1 MINAMHRRKSPLIG
15 RIRGYTGLMEADH
28 PERHGFSLR
37 YQDGWAVLIVPPE
50 SKRPRPVY
58 TDDVVARMKLLNI
71 PPVPARTIRDIIENG
86 SGRPEALVEWPWGA
100 QLSAWVEV
108 NVSEDGMEARAR
120 VRPARAG
127 GAPLDQDIIHAALER
142 AGVSKGVEQGALK
155 ALIRGEGVR
164 EDFPVAKGCQAE
176 AGIAERTECLFI
188 TDRGKPWK
196 ELSGGRIDLKELN
209 FIQNRKAGDLLAR
222 RIPSVSPQD
231 GYDVYGQVI
240 PADPIPPTTPITAG
254 EGVLEIEG
262 GLEAAVDGNVRLVD
276 GVVFIEP
283 SVTVDNVDYSTG
295 NIDFDGSVSIE
306 GTVADGFAV
315 KASGD
320 IQVGKTVGRARLE
333 TGRNLV
339 LQAGIVGDGEGTCI
353 VKENLFAKFLES
365 AVVKVNGDLFVSEAI
380 LHSNIEVDGSLF
392 LTEGRGEMTGGVAAV
407 GGNME
412 CKRIGSLYAGST
424 KLYIGC
430 PPDAL
435 NAYQELGGEMKKIR
449 DERDELERQ
458 LDYLKSRPGTD
469 PRRLDNLEQGIDK
482 RIRILKDGVAKLSA
496 MKNELT
502 AAENTQLAV
511 QDRVYQGSFIS
522 FGIEEY
528 AVGDKG
534 LERVVLRRENGQT
547 TMHGYSPRGGD
558 AEGL

>member
-1 MINAMHRRKSPLIG
+1 
-15 RIRGYTGLMEADH
+15 MEADH

-37 YQDGWAVLIVPPE
+37 YQNGWAVLIVPPE

-58 TDDVVARMKLLNI
+58 TDDVAARMKLLNI
-71 PPVPARTIRDIIENG
+71 PPVPARTIRDIIEKG
-86 SGRPEALVEWPWGA
+86 SGRPEALVEWPSGA

-108 NVSEDGMEARAR
+108 SVSEDGMEARAR
-120 VRPARAG
+120 VGPARPG
-127 GAPLDQDIIHAALER
+127 GAPLDRDIIHAALDR
-142 AGVSKGVEQGALK
+142 AGVTKGVLQGAVK
-155 ALIRGEGVR
+155 ALIQGEGVH
-164 EDFPVAKGCQAE
+164 EEYVIAKGRPAE
-176 AGIAERTECLFI
+176 AGIAEMTECLFI
-188 TDRGKPWK
+188 TDRGRPWK

-222 RIPSVSPQD
+222 RIPAVEPCD
-231 GYDVYGQVI
+231 GFDVYGQVI
-240 PADPIPPTTPITAG
+240 PADPVPPTTPITAG
-254 EGVLEIEG
+254 EGVMEIEG
-262 GLEAAVDGNVRLVD
+262 GLEAAVDGNVRLDD
-276 GVVFIEP
+276 GVIFIEP
-283 SVTVDNVDYSTG
+283 SVTVENVDYSTG

-333 TGRNLV
+333 TERNLV

-365 AVVKVNGDLFVSEAI
+365 AVVRVNGDVVVSEAV
-380 LHSNIEVDGSLF
+380 LHSNIEVDGSLY

-407 GGNME
+407 GGSME

-424 KLYIGC
+424 RLYIGC
-430 PPDAL
+430 PPAYL
-435 NAYQELGGEMKKIR
+435 NDYQKMGGEIKKIR

-458 LDYLKSRPGTD
+458 LDYLKSRAGTD
-469 PRRLDNLEQGIDK
+469 PRQLDNLENGIGK
-482 RIRILKDGVAKLSA
+482 RIKMLKDGAAELSA
-496 MKNELT
+496 LKAELR
-502 AAENTQLAV
+502 AADGTQLTV
-511 QDRVYQGSFIS
+511 RDRVYQGSFIS

-528 AVGDKG
+528 AIGDKG

-558 AEGL
+558 AEGA